1 MTYLIGQ
8 NLSRSNTDPQLIYE
22 ALKVYL
28 MLSEPERREPQLIR
42 TWLGH
47 EWEQLLPGKPRV
59 RGRLQEHVNATTAE
73 NFKAVPADM
82 ALVQTARKTLGQS
95 SMSALLYA
103 RIKQDYEFKG
113 QPPVMLLDAAG
124 PYGKEVF
131 SVAADSPDPTVSQL
145 FTRTGYKD
153 SFQPQLQA
161 LGQLAADE
169 NWVMENA
176 ATKLTD
182 VCIFII
188 IFPSSLFLLD
198 FVLVQSIHI
207 IIFLIFFLYEDLS

>member
-1 MTYLIGQ
+1 MGY
-8 NLSRSNTDPQLIYE
+8 
-22 ALKVYL
+22 
-28 MLSEPERREPQLIR
+28 
-42 TWLGH
+42 
-47 EWEQLLPGKPRV
+47 EWEQLLPGKPRE
-59 RGRLQEHVNATTAE
+59 RGRLQEHVNAITAE
-73 NFKAVPADM
+73 NFKAVPADL
-82 ALVQTARKTLGQS
+82 ALVQTARTTLGQS

-131 SVAADSPDPTVSQL
+131 SVAADSPDPTGSQL

-176 ATKLTD
+176 AKKLTD
-182 VCIFII
+182 EEIKELQEEIQTLYFTEYIQTWDSVLDL
-188 IFPSSLFLLD
+188 SL
-198 FVLVQSIHI
+198 IHI
-207 IIFLIFFLYEDLS
+207 SEPTRPY